1 MQSPILLQ
9 TIECVCIRIDMHL
22 QNIKNANA
30 SDVRLNF
37 KIFFMNEYNHSNH
50 SNLKIIN

>member
-1 MQSPILLQ
+1 MQNPIVVQ

-22 QNIKNANA
+22 QNIKDVNA

-37 KIFFMNEYNHSNH
+37 KIFFHE
-50 SNLKIIN
+50 